1 MPALG
6 RGEKIPPR
14 DGEAW
19 LTRLR
24 LRLCSA
30 LSVIRRRNLCCNRSR
45 RHHLPAKRE
54 THYVGADSF
63 GEIVCMRRGRCTS
76 RRRRGASCRAA
87 APDRAPDR
95 QGRAAACR
103 SEEHTSELQSL
114 MRISYAVFC
123 LKKKQTKHYI
133 PTTNIHQH

>member
-76 RRRRGASCRAA
+76 RRRRGAS
-87 APDRAPDR
+87 
-95 QGRAAACR
+95 R

-123 LKKKQTKHYI
+123 LKNKK
-133 PTTNIHQH
+133 TTML

>member
-54 THYVGADSF
+54 T
-63 GEIVCMRRGRCTS
+63 RW
-76 RRRRGASCRAA
+76 
-87 APDRAPDR
+87 
-95 QGRAAACR
+95 
-103 SEEHTSELQSL
+103 EEHTSELQSL
-114 MRISYAVFC
+114 MRTSYAVFC
-123 LKKKQTKHYI
+123 LQKKIIKISNLTLRTQRLNPYN
-133 PTTNIHQH
+133 NI